1 MIARPPF
8 EAGADQLTRADPSA
22 GVATAPVGAPGTV
35 AGITGAEAAEAGP
48 VPTTFAAVT
57 LNVYDVPL
65 VRPLTVQLRAPPVV
79 QVFAPGAEVT
89 V

>member
-8 EAGADQLTRADPSA
+8 EAGADQLTTADPSA
-22 GVATAPVGAPGTV
+22 GVATTPVGAPGTV
-35 AGITGAEAAEAGP
+35 AGMTAADGAEAGP
-48 VPTTFAAVT
+48 VPTEFVAVT

-65 VRPLTVQLRAPPVV
+65 VRPLTVQLRVPAVV
-79 QVFAPGAEVT
+79 QVFAPGVEVT